1 MVGSF
6 CSPIGLG
13 SDIGGSLRSPA
24 SFNGV
29 MTIKASNNRISK
41 MGNCNYG
48 KFQGGFRIK
57 SDLGPITRSVEDLII
72 YLDYFCKKKNYD
84 NIPLHLKDP
93 YVSLVPF
100 QYEIFYKKPKLKIG
114 LVKHL

>member
-41 MGNCNYG
+41 KGNCNYG
-48 KFQGGFRIK
+48 KFI
-57 SDLGPITRSVEDLII
+57 
-72 YLDYFCKKKNYD
+72 
-84 NIPLHLKDP
+84 
-93 YVSLVPF
+93 
-100 QYEIFYKKPKLKIG
+100 
-114 LVKHL
+114 